1 MRAARTL
8 TISAP
13 FLSVLFVGPSLVAQ
27 ELSSASDRTPPA
39 DWLRSCA
46 VETGGNSRE
55 AAWCGKYR
63 VYEDREARR
72 GREIDLNVVVLPA
85 RSPNPDPDP
94 VFYFMGGPGGAATEG
109 VRGASQVLSQAR
121 ATKDLVLM
129 DQRGTGSSHPLDCP
143 DVAGDAPLQEY
154 FAEFLE
160 LDYVRRCLEMQ
171 DADVALYTTPIA
183 MDDYDEVRKALGYE
197 RINLYGGSYGTRAA
211 LIYMRRHGE
220 HVRSAVLKGV
230 APTDMKNP
238 LPFARAAERGLRA
251 VFDACAAEPEC
262 QAAFP
267 DLEGD
272 WEKALARFDAAA
284 VTAKVVHPETRD
296 EETVT
301 IARGVFADGVRHILY
316 SMQEA
321 RDLPR
326 IIHHAGRGDFSVFAQ
341 RELRQAVGFEN
352 LLSAGMFLTVTCSE
366 DLRFISEEE
375 IGPATSGTFLGD
387 YRVRRQLA
395 ACEVWGRGDVG
406 RSYTD
411 PVGVDVPALLIS
423 GIYDT
428 ATPYEGAEE
437 VARHLPNSLHIIFPN
452 QSHGFANFSCETRL
466 INEFID
472 AGAAEGLDTSC
483 VAETRR
489 PKFVV
494 GSRSVVP

>member
-1 MRAARTL
+1 ML
-8 TISAP
+8 
-13 FLSVLFVGPSLVAQ
+13 LVGPSLVGQ
-27 ELSSASDRTPPA
+27 EVTPAAERTPPA
-39 DWLRSCA
+39 AWLRPCTLEA
-46 VETGGNSRE
+46 RGTGRE
-55 AAWCGKYR
+55 SAWCGKYR
-63 VYEDREARR
+63 VYEDREAGR

-94 VFYFMGGPGGAATEG
+94 VFYFRGGPGGAATEG
-109 VRGASQVLSQAR
+109 ARGASQVLSQAR
-121 ATKDLVLM
+121 ASKDLVLI

-143 DVAGDAPLQEY
+143 DVAIDAPLQEY

-160 LDYVRRCLEMQ
+160 LGYVRRCLAMQ

-183 MDDYDEVRKALGYE
+183 MDDYDEVREALGYD

-230 APTDMKNP
+230 APTNMKNP

-267 DLEGD
+267 DLQGD
-272 WEKALARFDAAA
+272 WERAMRYFDAAP
-284 VTAKVVHPETRD
+284 VTAKVVHPETGD
-296 EETVT
+296 AEIVT
-301 IARGVFADGVRHILY
+301 IPRGVFADGVRHILY
-316 SMQEA
+316 SVQET

-326 IIHHAGRGDFSVFAQ
+326 IIHQAGRGDFSAFAQ
-341 RELRQAVGFEN
+341 RELRQAVGFES
-352 LLSAGMFLTVTCSE
+352 LLSAGMFMTVTCSE

-375 IGPATSGTFLGD
+375 IGPATAGTFLGD

-395 ACEVWGRGDVG
+395 ACEVWPRGDVG
-406 RSYTD
+406 RAYTD
-411 PVGVDVPALLIS
+411 PVEVDVPTLLIS
-423 GIYDT
+423 GEYDT

-437 VARHLPNSLHIIFPN
+437 VAQHLPNSRHIIFPN

-466 INEFID
+466 INEFIG
-472 AGAAEGLDTSC
+472 AGTAEGLDTSC
-483 VAETRR
+483 VADTRR
-489 PKFVV
+489 PRFVV
-494 GSRSVVP
+494 ENRRTVP